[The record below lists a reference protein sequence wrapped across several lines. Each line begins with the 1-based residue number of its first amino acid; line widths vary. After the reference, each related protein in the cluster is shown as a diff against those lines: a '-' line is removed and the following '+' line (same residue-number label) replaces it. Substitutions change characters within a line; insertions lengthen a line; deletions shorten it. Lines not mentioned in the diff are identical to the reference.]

1 MVKPTQRVAPAAVR
15 AAVAA
20 SSAATLVL
28 MRVFGLA
35 RRVATASIAASPAS
49 MRAARAAP
57 SRAALLL
64 ECTQI
69 TGVAIDRGR
78 GCLEGAPHPVGV
90 AEPGPGQMSGFLPG
104 GCVGLCPVPEP
115 GVLTPAVGY
124 DGHETPTMAG
134 DVAHGLFRAELAVRD
149 VQEARGAYE
158 GV

>member
-57 SRAALLL
+57 SRAALVL

-69 TGVAIDRGR
+69 TGVAIDRGCR
-78 GCLEGAPHPVGV
+78 GFEGAPDPVGF
-90 AEPGPGQMSGFLPG
+90 AEPGPGGASCLLPG
-104 GCVGLCPVPEP
+104 GRVGLCPLAEP
-115 GVLTPAVGY
+115 GVLTPSVGY
-124 DGHETPTMAG
+124 DGGRNA
-134 DVAHGLFRAELAVRD
+134 
-149 VQEARGAYE
+149 QRGWRC
-158 GV
+158 GPWPV